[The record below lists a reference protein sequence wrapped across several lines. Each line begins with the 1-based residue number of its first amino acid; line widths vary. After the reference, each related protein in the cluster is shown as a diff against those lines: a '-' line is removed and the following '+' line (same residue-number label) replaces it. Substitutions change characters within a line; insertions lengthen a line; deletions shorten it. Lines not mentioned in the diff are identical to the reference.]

1 MQESRRRSNQ
11 LIRLI
16 VGASGAGH
24 PLVDRL
30 SFLVSLPSANSVSE
44 TAVPPKWQT
53 RRVRAIAANTARI
66 RLWVKIVIARL
77 AQSPGTSGR
86 VAERVAPVSRTRLPT
101 SGKRFRAGLH
111 RFNMGIGARK
121 SLTGGACDCGL
132 RDSRATVSRD
142 AISGWRFAAVVRMC
156 SVWSRVRTWPRAFQM
171 AS

>member
-1 MQESRRRSNQ
+1 MQESRRRST

-16 VGASGAGH
+16 VGREQAIPWSIVSRFWSRSLARIRFQ
-24 PLVDRL
+24 RL
-30 SFLVSLPSANSVSE
+30 PYHQNA
-44 TAVPPKWQT
+44 QT

-171 AS
+171 SS